1 MTCILGII
9 MVVYSERKLVNF
21 LLRANP
27 NINAINIPDNF
38 DASYKVD
45 LNGVGLKVAFSVE

>member
-1 MTCILGII
+1 

-45 LNGVGLKVAFSVE
+45 LNGVRLKVAFSVE